1 MTEASDPLAHN
12 PVDTC
17 LEFFRKAV
25 PDPAPKNIH
34 TQLGCHFE
42 EVVEMLDIIT
52 PLDEETSTLLGNA
65 QEALHALAN
74 HLKASDDVITII
86 EENRVDFLDSVCDQ
100 MVTGI
105 GSCHMMNMDV
115 IAGFDEVN
123 ASNLSKFDEHGQP
136 IFDGNMKVQK
146 GPGYFK
152 ADLQPFV

>member
-42 EVVEMLDIIT
+42 EVVEMLDTISPLT
-52 PLDEETSTLLGNA
+52 DDADVVMSAAKNALHDLAEFLKANDTAVHVLDE
-65 QEALHALAN
+65 
-74 HLKASDDVITII
+74 
-86 EENRVDFLDSVCDQ
+86 NRADFLDSMCDQ

-136 IFDGNMKVQK
+136 IFDNSMKVQK
-146 GPGYFK
+146 GPNYFK
-152 ADLQPFV
+152 ADLTAFV